1 MNSDRRHRKRKIRM
15 APIKM
20 RKKGYVMHSGSY
32 FCNNVT
38 KFDPVRHLCSIITVN
53 KKRCSVVTDRFEP
66 AGIRLTKPTDIGK
79 SSCFIDE
86 YSGIAVTDGL
96 AADQ

>member
-1 MNSDRRHRKRKIRM
+1 MDSE
-15 APIKM
+15 
-20 RKKGYVMHSGSY
+20 SY

-38 KFDPVRHLCSIITVN
+38 KFDPVRHLCSIITVD

-79 SSCFIDE
+79 PGCLIDE
-86 YSGIAVTDGL
+86 DSGIAVADGL